1 MLTIA
6 RMSADLAKNLIQVQ
20 AVDATGRKVV
30 AEAIK
35 REQFFTWCEQL
46 PWPQAGP
53 IDGNGLGAIATPLGL
68 LSLPTCRYAIGRN
81 EEKLSEREIGDL
93 NVCRKQMG
101 SHVVSCFSSGN
112 SSPAL
117 VVDLDKYLFGIDV
130 LGNQAS

>member
-6 RMSADLAKNLIQVQ
+6 RMNADLAKNLIQVQ

-53 IDGNGLGAIATPLGL
+53 IDGNGLGAG
-68 LSLPTCRYAIGRN
+68 
-81 EEKLSEREIGDL
+81 
-93 NVCRKQMG
+93 
-101 SHVVSCFSSGN
+101 
-112 SSPAL
+112 
-117 VVDLDKYLFGIDV
+117 
-130 LGNQAS
+130 